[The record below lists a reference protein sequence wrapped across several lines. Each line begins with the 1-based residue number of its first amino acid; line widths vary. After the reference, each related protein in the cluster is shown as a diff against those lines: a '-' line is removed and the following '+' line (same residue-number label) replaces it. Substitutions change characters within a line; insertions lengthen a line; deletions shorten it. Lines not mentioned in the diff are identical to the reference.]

1 MDKANK
7 NEFEYEILNGDFSE
21 FESYISFKIILVG
34 TPHVRTTEFYPKPYK
49 EKTLDFEHITL
60 NMKYKDKFIK
70 LYILDTHKI
79 ACSYRMSTICEFC
92 KNASLIIMVYTVD
105 E

>member
-34 TPHVRTTEFYPKPYK
+34 TPHVRMTEFYPKPYK
-49 EKTLDFEHITL
+49 EKTLDFEQLTL
-60 NMKYKDKFIK
+60 NMRYKDEFIK

-79 ACSYRMSTICEFC
+79 RFSYRMSTICEFC
-92 KNASLIIMVYTVD
+92 KGASLVIMVYTVD

>member
-21 FESYISFKIILVG
+21 FESYISFNIILVG
-34 TPHVRTTEFYPKPYK
+34 TPHVRMTEFYPKPYK
-49 EKTLDFEHITL
+49 EKTLDFEQLTL
-60 NMKYKDKFIK
+60 NMRYKDEFIK

-79 ACSYRMSTICEFC
+79 RFSYKMSTICKFC

>member
-7 NEFEYEILNGDFSE
+7 NEFEYEILSGDFSE

-34 TPHVRTTEFYPKPYK
+34 TPHVRMTEFYPKPYK
-49 EKTLDFEHITL
+49 EKTLDFEQLTL
-60 NMKYKDKFIK
+60 NMRYKDEFIK

-79 ACSYRMSTICEFC
+79 RFSYKMSTICKFC